1 MVMSCSVPRCKSRK
15 DATTDKSVTFHSFPV
30 DPAVRQLWLDNL
42 GRRQKSD
49 ASQPWVPGK
58 SAKVCSKHFAKA
70 CFKKKSSKGEKLL
83 QPRLWPKAFPTKELG
98 IANCFLPHRVFS
110 LSSPSSSS
118 LLKEENSDDDDDPVE
133 DNWDD
138 WDPIAAA
145 APPTAPADPSTPNPT
160 AAAAPD
166 RSSSSSRSR
175 RKSPPAPYT
184 TYSKRPASPA
194 ARRHDDPKRRRGHQ
208 RPEPPE
214 PTNSQQTTPIIIYV
228 QSSLCRKCA
237 N

>member
-110 LSSPSSSS
+110 LQSPSSSS
-118 LLKEENSDDDDDPVE
+118 SFKEENSDDDDDDPGK
-133 DNWDD
+133 D
-138 WDPIAAA
+138 WDNDDLGKDWDNVTL
-145 APPTAPADPSTPNPT
+145 PTATAHLT

-166 RSSSSSRSR
+166 RSSSSRSR

-208 RPEPPE
+208 RPAPPE

>member
-70 CFKKKSSKGEKLL
+70 CFKKKSSKGKKLL

-110 LSSPSSSS
+110 LQSPSSSS
-118 LLKEENSDDDDDPVE
+118 SFKEENSDDDDDDPGK
-133 DNWDD
+133 D
-138 WDPIAAA
+138 WDNDDLGKDWDNVTL
-145 APPTAPADPSTPNPT
+145 PTATAHLT

-166 RSSSSSRSR
+166 RSSSSRSR

-184 TYSKRPASPA
+184 TYSIRPDSPA